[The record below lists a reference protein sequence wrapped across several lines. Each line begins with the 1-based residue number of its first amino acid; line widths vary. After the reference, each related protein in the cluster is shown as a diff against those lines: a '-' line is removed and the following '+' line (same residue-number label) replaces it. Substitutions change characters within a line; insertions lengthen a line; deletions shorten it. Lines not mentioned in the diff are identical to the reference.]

1 MIASGRAHLFHFAI
15 RTHSNHAG
23 DDRDSTMTSSVVNC
37 AVRSRVAL
45 CQENKLAPEYSDYH
59 NSNRV
64 KLPQLKEGRIPFF
77 RIGALL
83 ILLNGIEFL
92 SCTLHF
98 AVVEFFRFSS
108 LDSDSS

>member
-1 MIASGRAHLFHFAI
+1 MASSMVGCAI
-15 RTHSNHAG
+15 Q
-23 DDRDSTMTSSVVNC
+23 STT
-37 AVRSRVAL
+37 AL
-45 CQENKLAPEYSDYH
+45 CRKDKLASEYPHYH

-64 KLPQLKEGRIPFF
+64 KLPQLEEGKIPFF

-83 ILLNGIEFL
+83 ILLNGIKFL

-108 LDSDSS
+108 GDSDNS

>member
-1 MIASGRAHLFHFAI
+1 MAS
-15 RTHSNHAG
+15 S
-23 DDRDSTMTSSVVNC
+23 MVNC
-37 AVRSRVAL
+37 AVRSRTKS
-45 CQENKLAPEYSDYH
+45 CQKDKSVLGYSHYH

-64 KLPQLKEGRIPFF
+64 KLPQLEEGKIPFF

-83 ILLNGIEFL
+83 ILLNGIKFL

-108 LDSDSS
+108 GDSDNS

>member
-1 MIASGRAHLFHFAI
+1 MAS
-15 RTHSNHAG
+15 S
-23 DDRDSTMTSSVVNC
+23 MVNC
-37 AVRSRVAL
+37 AVRSRTAPCQKDKSAL
-45 CQENKLAPEYSDYH
+45 GYSHYH

-64 KLPQLKEGRIPFF
+64 KLPQLEEGKIPFF

-83 ILLNGIEFL
+83 ILLNKIKFL

-108 LDSDSS
+108 GDSDNS

>member
-1 MIASGRAHLFHFAI
+1 
-15 RTHSNHAG
+15 
-23 DDRDSTMTSSVVNC
+23 MTSSMVNC
-37 AVRSRVAL
+37 AVRSGAAL
-45 CQENKLAPEYSDYH
+45 CQKDKLAPEYSHYH

-64 KLPQLKEGRIPFF
+64 KLPQLKEGEIPFF

-83 ILLNGIEFL
+83 ILLNGIKFL

-108 LDSDSS
+108 GDSDNS

>member
-1 MIASGRAHLFHFAI
+1 MAS
-15 RTHSNHAG
+15 S
-23 DDRDSTMTSSVVNC
+23 MVNC
-37 AVRSRVAL
+37 AVRSGAAL
-45 CQENKLAPEYSDYH
+45 CQKDKSAPEYSYYH

-64 KLPQLKEGRIPFF
+64 KLPQSEEGEIPFF

-83 ILLNGIEFL
+83 ILLNGIKFL

-108 LDSDSS
+108 GDSDNS

>member
-1 MIASGRAHLFHFAI
+1 MAS
-15 RTHSNHAG
+15 S
-23 DDRDSTMTSSVVNC
+23 MVNC
-37 AVRSRVAL
+37 AVRSRTAL
-45 CQENKLAPEYSDYH
+45 CQKDKSELGYSHYH

-64 KLPQLKEGRIPFF
+64 KSPQLEEGKIPFF

-83 ILLNGIEFL
+83 ILLNKIKFL

-108 LDSDSS
+108 GDSDNS

>member
-1 MIASGRAHLFHFAI
+1 MA
-15 RTHSNHAG
+15 
-23 DDRDSTMTSSVVNC
+23 STMVNC
-37 AVRSRVAL
+37 AVLSRIGL
-45 CQENKLAPEYSDYH
+45 CRKDKFAPEYSHYH

-64 KLPQLKEGRIPFF
+64 KLPQSEEGKIPFF

-83 ILLNGIEFL
+83 ILLNGIKFL

-108 LDSDSS
+108 GDSDNS